1 MIILIL
7 ISCIIVALLSLLVMA
22 KIISKIN
29 NKIAFLFTVM
39 ILFEI
44 VCFIIGVNLIKALI
58 GYFAIIY
65 LAFILSKIIF
75 RRVEN

>member
-22 KIISKIN
+22 KIISKIK
-29 NKIAFLFTVM
+29 NKIAFLFAVM
-39 ILFEI
+39 ILFES

-58 GYFAIIY
+58 SYFAIIY

-75 RRVEN
+75 HRVEN